1 MWEQV
6 IIMINNYFNYE
17 EKSSI
22 IKRFENGEI
31 NIKKAFSLLMKT
43 ENENTKNEIKNNNDP
58 IKNNDNNLKINCSP
72 PAIKELDRLV
82 GLTKVKKLIREYIS
96 FLKVQE
102 LRKNYNLKNQSIV
115 MHMIFKGNPGTGKT
129 TVARIIGKIFNEIG
143 FLEQGEMI
151 EAERADLVGEY
162 IGHTA
167 QKTKEMVKKAIGG
180 VLFIDEAYA
189 LARGGKR
196 DFGKEAIDTL
206 VKAMEDHRENLIII
220 LAGYKQEMDFFL
232 KQNPGLRSRIS
243 IHLNFP
249 DYSVNQLVEIS
260 ELMYKEREYILSKN
274 SKHYIHRIL
283 GVIKEKEGENNGN
296 ARTVR
301 NLVEKSIRQQA
312 RRIINKNNISR
323 KDLMTIKIED
333 LARGKDYE

>member
-1 MWEQV
+1 M
-6 IIMINNYFNYE
+6 NNYFNLE
-17 EKSSI
+17 DKNNI
-22 IKRFENGEI
+22 IKKFENGEI
-31 NIKKAFSLLMKT
+31 NIKKAFRLLMKA
-43 ENENTKNEIKNNNDP
+43 ENNKIQEINYNEDINNHYNKNLISDY
-58 IKNNDNNLKINCSP
+58 SP
-72 PAIKELDRLV
+72 PSMKELNNLV
-82 GLTKVKKLIREYIS
+82 GLKKVKKLIKEYIS
-96 FLKVQE
+96 YLKVQE
-102 LRKNYNLKNQSIV
+102 LREKYKLKNQSVV

-167 QKTKEMVKKAIGG
+167 QKTKKLVEKAIGG

-220 LAGYKQEMDFFL
+220 LAGYNREMEFFL
-232 KQNPGLRSRIS
+232 EQNPGLRSRIS

-249 DYSVNQLVEIS
+249 DYSVEQLVKIS
-260 ELMYKEREYILSKN
+260 ELMYKEREYILSEN
-274 SKHYIHRIL
+274 SKHYIHRII
-283 GVIKEKEGENNGN
+283 GEIKEKEEKNSGN

-301 NLVEKSIRQQA
+301 NLVEKSIRKHA
-312 RRIINKNNISR
+312 RRIVKKNNLTR
-323 KDLMTIKIED
+323 RDLMTIKIED
-333 LARGKDYE
+333 LARGKDHE